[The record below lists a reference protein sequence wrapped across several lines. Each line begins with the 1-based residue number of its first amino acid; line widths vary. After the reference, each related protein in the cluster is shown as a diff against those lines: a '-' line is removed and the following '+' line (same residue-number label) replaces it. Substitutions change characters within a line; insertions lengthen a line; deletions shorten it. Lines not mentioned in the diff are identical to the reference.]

1 MSASDGVVY
10 APCSM
15 GATGPSVGDL
25 RRGWGGVSTFLPLI
39 VDWGWRI
46 GSFHH
51 CEMGPEER
59 QGLKQEVSPKLCVTF
74 LLQPPELL
82 FLG

>member
-1 MSASDGVVY
+1 
-10 APCSM
+10 M